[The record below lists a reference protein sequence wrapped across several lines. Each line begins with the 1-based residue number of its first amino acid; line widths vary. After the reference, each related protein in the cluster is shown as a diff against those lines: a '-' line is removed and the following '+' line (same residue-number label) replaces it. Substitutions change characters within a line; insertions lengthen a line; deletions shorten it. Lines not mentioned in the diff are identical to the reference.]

1 MKVRHLIVAMFLFAT
16 SYIYSSAQPEASS
29 QVNPVTPIGLAV
41 CLEEALSRNP
51 SFASAAYSVD
61 VARETLRGTTAAY
74 RASVGLTL
82 GTTKMGGPGVLG
94 PDLSTYQL
102 AASATYPLY
111 TNGEREAKLDGAKL
125 GLQSSEYALDYARH
139 QLALSVTSAYFDLL
153 KSDAD
158 VSSAEQRIR
167 RTEAHLALV
176 EARIVAE
183 TAPRSERA
191 RALSDVESARAS
203 HAQALGTQL
212 SARATLNQLL
222 ARPVFDDIAVVRL
235 LTPIYESLHFKGYR
249 AQARSNCPSL
259 LEAQTQ
265 LDAYET
271 NILAVKRQK
280 GVTLSLGA
288 SQSITDSTFPMDT
301 DNRQWSMSLTASYPL
316 FDGDRIDS
324 SLRSDK
330 ATYNL
335 QEENL
340 RSLQMQVDL
349 DVQLALTALKTAEA
363 QLSAAEAFW
372 AAAAEAL
379 GAATRRYEAGFGN
392 LVELIDAETAYYE
405 AELQQN
411 QTRYALFQALATLDW
426 SIGKPLA
433 IVDQVHMEEN

>member
-1 MKVRHLIVAMFLFAT
+1 MVAMFLFAT
-16 SYIYSSAQPEASS
+16 TYIYVSAQPEASAP
-29 QVNPVTPIGLAV
+29 VNPVTPISLAV

-51 SFASAAYSVD
+51 RIASAAYSVD
-61 VARETLRGTTAAY
+61 VAREALRGTKAAY

-82 GTTKMGGPGVLG
+82 GTTKIGGPGVLG
-94 PDLSTYQL
+94 PDPTTYQL

-111 TNGEREAKLDGAKL
+111 TNGQREAKVAGAEL
-125 GLQSSEYALDYARH
+125 EVESSCYSLESVRQ
-139 QLALSVTSAYFDLL
+139 QLALAVTSAYFDLL
-153 KSDAD
+153 KADAD
-158 VSSAEQRIR
+158 VASAEQRVR

-176 EARIVAE
+176 EARIFAE

-191 RALSDVESARAS
+191 RALSDVESARATR
-203 HAQALGTQL
+203 AQALGAQL

-222 ARPVFDDIAVVRL
+222 ARPVFDELAVVQL
-235 LTPIYESLHFKGYR
+235 LTPVYELLSFEAYQ
-249 AQARSNCPSL
+249 AQAWANRPGL
-259 LEAQTQ
+259 LEAQIQ
-265 LDAYET
+265 LDAYAAQV
-271 NILAVKRQK
+271 LAVKRQK

-288 SQSITDSTFPMDT
+288 SQSLGDSNFPMDS
-301 DNRQWSMSLTASYPL
+301 DNRQWSMSITASYPL

-324 SLRSDK
+324 ALRSAN

-349 DVQLALTALKTAEA
+349 DVQLALTALQTAVA

-379 GAATRRYEAGFGN
+379 GAATGRYEAGFGN

-411 QTRYALFQALATLDW
+411 QTRYALFQALAKLDW

-433 IVDQVHMEEN
+433 ILDQVRMEGN